1 PLNNVKSTKPL
12 FFCIFPFLTQTTNIM
27 SDLTTAVEWTRR
39 HMTRFQGRVSFPTI
53 IHMIEAEKED
63 AQRKLKTADDLMT
76 DDLETK
82 DPFLFIFTHQE
93 DMEVF
98 LQNSVD
104 QQHLHVNVRWCTLV
118 SVILKLYFTMICVS
132 VHQCFLF

>member
-1 PLNNVKSTKPL
+1 MSNLLNP

-53 IHMIEAEKED
+53 IHMTEAEKED
-63 AQRKLKTADDLMT
+63 ALRKLKTADDLMT
-76 DDLETK
+76 HDLETK
-82 DPFLFIFTHQE
+82 DPLLFIFTHQE

-98 LQNSVD
+98 LQNCVD
-104 QQHLHVNVRWCTLV
+104 QQHLHVNAMFDGEL
-118 SVILKLYFTMICVS
+118 
-132 VHQCFLF
+132 